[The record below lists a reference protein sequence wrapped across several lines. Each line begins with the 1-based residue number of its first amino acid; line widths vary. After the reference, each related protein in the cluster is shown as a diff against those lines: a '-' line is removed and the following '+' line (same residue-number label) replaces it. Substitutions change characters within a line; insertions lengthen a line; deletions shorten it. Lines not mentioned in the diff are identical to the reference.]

1 VRVRHQPDAG
11 PRRRPIAA
19 RLLLR
24 SLLALAIP
32 VLSLAILPA
41 SAGAADGLTMEGR
54 AMLAGHA
61 RVGSWMAISV
71 HIRNDGPSMTGELRL
86 TGGSQSRTR
95 FGLVADLPNGSD
107 KTFLLYAQPPSFGR
121 DLEVAL
127 VEGDST
133 IATTKIAFTVHD
145 LNQLVVGVV
154 AEKPG
159 GIIRTVQLLPNQNQ
173 VAPAIVPIDLADL
186 PERVE
191 AWGGLDRLIWQDADS
206 SRLSEAQMLALQGWV
221 AGGGRLVIVGG
232 TTGPN
237 TLSAFP
243 DTLLPYRPSATV
255 DVAAA
260 ALGGLVGTVPANA
273 SDLTALGGTMT
284 EGRTLLTSGDRVIAA
299 ERARGNGSVTVV
311 GFDPTARW
319 LADGSGAENLWR
331 RILPARSTSGLVLF
345 DDSQLVGAVSQLPSL
360 ALPPIGGLIALL
372 IAYIALI
379 GPINYLVLRRLDR
392 REWAWVTMPAL
403 IAVFAVGAYGFGAAL
418 RGSDILVN
426 QVALVRGSPGATD
439 GTAQVYLGVFSPT
452 RGSYQVSVPG
462 GALLSS
468 PINGE
473 FFGGDST
480 AGTLDVLQGDPA
492 KVRDL
497 AVGFG
502 SLRTIRAE
510 TPVSVPLIEA
520 DLSIVDGHLKG
531 TITNQSQVTLEK
543 PAVVLGGTVAV
554 LNDLAPGATASIDAP
569 LVPGQFGQPLSDKV
583 VGPVFFNDPSQF
595 DSPASKQYIR
605 HAIVDQLTFDST
617 FRATTGR
624 LSADSA
630 VILAWGSGGL
640 LPVEIAGQR
649 PRTTGNVL
657 YYLPA
662 DVTVQGKTTFRGDL
676 ITSTIIDTDSPFFG
690 EDPTTISFGRG
701 QATVSYK
708 PIAFDGTLTPTEL
721 EFGLIFGGDRPQVTA
736 DPDPIEPLDAIPEPC
751 PDPPTDE
758 CIVADGLPEVELFDL
773 PKGDWVR
780 LPHLTAGSRYAVAD
794 PTRYVDPAAGT
805 VLARFV
811 NDRDEGIGFQFD
823 LSITGTVR

>member
-1 VRVRHQPDAG
+1 
-11 PRRRPIAA
+11 
-19 RLLLR
+19 
-24 SLLALAIP
+24 
-32 VLSLAILPA
+32 
-41 SAGAADGLTMEGR
+41 
-54 AMLAGHA
+54 
-61 RVGSWMAISV
+61 
-71 HIRNDGPSMTGELRL
+71 
-86 TGGSQSRTR
+86 
-95 FGLVADLPNGSD
+95 
-107 KTFLLYAQPPSFGR
+107 
-121 DLEVAL
+121 
-127 VEGDST
+127 
-133 IATTKIAFTVHD
+133 
-145 LNQLVVGVV
+145 
-154 AEKPG
+154 
-159 GIIRTVQLLPNQNQ
+159 
-173 VAPAIVPIDLADL
+173 
-186 PERVE
+186 
-191 AWGGLDRLIWQDADS
+191 
-206 SRLSEAQMLALQGWV
+206 
-221 AGGGRLVIVGG
+221 
-232 TTGPN
+232 
-237 TLSAFP
+237 
-243 DTLLPYRPSATV
+243 
-255 DVAAA
+255 
-260 ALGGLVGTVPANA
+260 
-273 SDLTALGGTMT
+273 
-284 EGRTLLTSGDRVIAA
+284 
-299 ERARGNGSVTVV
+299 
-311 GFDPTARW
+311 
-319 LADGSGAENLWR
+319 
-331 RILPARSTSGLVLF
+331 
-345 DDSQLVGAVSQLPSL
+345 
-360 ALPPIGGLIALL
+360 
-372 IAYIALI
+372 
-379 GPINYLVLRRLDR
+379 
-392 REWAWVTMPAL
+392 
-403 IAVFAVGAYGFGAAL
+403 
-418 RGSDILVN
+418 
-426 QVALVRGSPGATD
+426 
-439 GTAQVYLGVFSPT
+439 
-452 RGSYQVSVPG
+452 
-462 GALLSS
+462 
-468 PINGE
+468 
-473 FFGGDST
+473 
-480 AGTLDVLQGDPA
+480 
-492 KVRDL
+492 
-497 AVGFG
+497 
-502 SLRTIRAE
+502 
-510 TPVSVPLIEA
+510 
-520 DLSIVDGHLKG
+520 
-531 TITNQSQVTLEK
+531 
-543 PAVVLGGTVAV
+543 VAV

>member
-1 VRVRHQPDAG
+1 
-11 PRRRPIAA
+11 
-19 RLLLR
+19 
-24 SLLALAIP
+24 
-32 VLSLAILPA
+32 
-41 SAGAADGLTMEGR
+41 
-54 AMLAGHA
+54 
-61 RVGSWMAISV
+61 
-71 HIRNDGPSMTGELRL
+71 
-86 TGGSQSRTR
+86 
-95 FGLVADLPNGSD
+95 
-107 KTFLLYAQPPSFGR
+107 
-121 DLEVAL
+121 
-127 VEGDST
+127 
-133 IATTKIAFTVHD
+133 
-145 LNQLVVGVV
+145 
-154 AEKPG
+154 
-159 GIIRTVQLLPNQNQ
+159 
-173 VAPAIVPIDLADL
+173 
-186 PERVE
+186 
-191 AWGGLDRLIWQDADS
+191 
-206 SRLSEAQMLALQGWV
+206 
-221 AGGGRLVIVGG
+221 
-232 TTGPN
+232 
-237 TLSAFP
+237 
-243 DTLLPYRPSATV
+243 
-255 DVAAA
+255 
-260 ALGGLVGTVPANA
+260 
-273 SDLTALGGTMT
+273 
-284 EGRTLLTSGDRVIAA
+284 
-299 ERARGNGSVTVV
+299 
-311 GFDPTARW
+311 
-319 LADGSGAENLWR
+319 
-331 RILPARSTSGLVLF
+331 VLF

-360 ALPPIGGLIALL
+360 ALPPIGGLFALL

-379 GPINYLVLRRLDR
+379 GPINYLVLSRLDR
-392 REWAWVTMPAL
+392 REWAWITMPAL
-403 IAVFAVGAYGFGAAL
+403 IVVFAVGAYGFGAAL
-418 RGSDILVN
+418 RGSDVLIN
-426 QVALVRGSPGATD
+426 EVALVRGSPGATD

-510 TPVSVPLIEA
+510 TPVTVPLVKA
-520 DLSIVDGHLKG
+520 SLSIVDGHLKG
-531 TITNQSQVTLEK
+531 TLTNESQVTLER
-543 PAVVLGGTVAV
+543 PAVVLGATVAV
-554 LNDLAPGATASIDAP
+554 LSDLAPGATQSFDTP
-569 LVPGQFGQPLSDKV
+569 LLQAQFGQPLSDKV
-583 VGPVFFNDPSQF
+583 VGQILFNDPSQF
-595 DSPASKQYIR
+595 GGQVSNTYIR
-605 HAIVDQLTFDST
+605 HTILDQLTYDPNFRST
-617 FRATTGR
+617 GQLAT
-624 LSADSA
+624 DSA

-657 YYLPA
+657 YYLAA